1 MPAAPAPVPRLLV
14 AAIALTAILGPR
26 VAPSQA
32 SAAGVGAA
40 AARPVAR
47 LAVAP
52 ASLHLSDLPHA
63 GMPACGGGGGE
74 TGDALTPP
82 QIAGY
87 AVQAGLKNTDAI
99 ATAVGIALAESG
111 GHPRAGCYDDPQ
123 PPSCPGYTYDRGLW
137 QFNSCWHKEVS
148 DDDAFDPARAAAAM
162 ARVSAGGTAWAGAW
176 ATYDSGAYR
185 RGKIWDDARAAAA
198 APVMPGSSGPSP
210 TTVTLRKPF
219 DADAAINTP
228 FGCVPF
234 TFEPWN
240 DTLHCY
246 FHEGIDYA
254 LPVRTPVLAA
264 GPGAVVRANLDPNGD
279 KFNGG
284 YGLSIVIRH
293 GDKLATIYGHLSSV
307 SVKAGDVVAEGQP
320 IGTSGGGGPHVP
332 YGPGTD
338 AGNSTGPHLH
348 FGTSDNGDG
357 VDNPHWVD
365 PAGVIGTPV
374 DPGSGGA
381 GAGVCDIPVA
391 GGPLCAVG
399 GVVGGV
405 GGAVGTAARDVA
417 AGVTAG
423 LGDAVAAA
431 GNWFSSAWAS
441 FCGLMGDFFGSLNI
455 WTNTPAQLTY
465 KNPTVV
471 GDWWFFVWVAFHFIA
486 VWIACIGA
494 EYLVFSRDRRGLE
507 HLIESFYRIFCA
519 CILILSSLQLIGCA
533 IEIFNG
539 LCASQLIFDGH
550 DILAVSAG
558 ALAGL
563 VFGPLTG
570 VLLVLS
576 TLAKLVVLIL
586 MTFQMGMRI
595 FLLAF
600 AIVLSPLGCL
610 CLCWPRARRWGQ
622 LWFEFI
628 SEAIVMQFLQV
639 TMLHLVAQFGSLHG
653 GLGHYFITIDP
664 KNHNYTVFLGEI
676 EWVLSFLG
684 LVAVLRLPR
693 KVAPHLSSLGASTTT
708 LAFAMAGLD
717 TVATLKKQAGG
728 QGQGGRSGGGGLGD
742 TVARAGKALGGAMLA
757 GPAGFALQKGA
768 AAAGGAVKGLAAGI
782 GKAAAGAPGL
792 RQWGTD
798 APGPP
803 GGADTGA
810 GAPGA
815 TRPAAATAPNPAG
828 RMPARSGPGD
838 GAGVGQS
845 PPQGAGMPGLGA
857 SHADAGAQGVG
868 SWSDDGAASADATA
882 DASGAAGTAGGDLA
896 SGAGFAG
903 ARPDVG
909 SAGAGLAS
917 GGDRATARAQARRM
931 QGEDARILGALG
943 GSQAQVRGTGSPAA
957 SFLAAQRLDAYRQAA
972 QQAAAESGVP
982 HGQRSSLA
990 QQRDALA
997 GHAMAAIGAADPS
1010 ERAAHWAA
1018 FNGALGL
1025 PDPSTPS
1032 QKAAAASYDALI
1044 TSKSSGGHVARA
1056 QIESAGDRLTT
1067 ALGHGGAIG
1076 SSPVG
1081 TTGSSPVGTASTAS
1095 AAGHIGGATIPG
1107 GRAASGGS
1115 GGGAVAASAAP
1126 LASGGAAPGGG
1137 GALSPLQQRGL
1148 WALAAANAAAVERDP
1163 GSSSRDKTGARRL
1176 LHAAMGQADDGGA
1189 LDRALLGQPGD
1200 NEATAARKAA
1210 LRGVLTAA
1218 GRSLDQQTPPSPDD
1232 ARTFVRFL
1240 AGTGA
1245 PRADAPRTKAP

>member
-1 MPAAPAPVPRLLV
+1 MRAAPTPLPRLLA
-14 AAIALTAILGPR
+14 AAIALTAILGPHG
-26 VAPSQA
+26 APTQA
-32 SAAGVGAA
+32 SAAGVGAT
-40 AARPVAR
+40 ARPVAR
-47 LAVAP
+47 LAAP
-52 ASLHLSDLPHA
+52 ASLHLSDLPPP
-63 GMPACGGGGGE
+63 GLPRCGGGGGE

-87 AVQAGLKNTDAI
+87 AVQAGLKNKDAI

-111 GHPRAGCYDDPQ
+111 GHPRAECYDDPQ

-148 DDDAFDPARAAAAM
+148 DDDAFDPARAASAM
-162 ARVSAGGTAWAGAW
+162 ARVSADGTTWAGAW

-185 RGKIWDDARAAAA
+185 RGKIWDDARAAADS
-198 APVMPGSSGPSP
+198 PVMPGSSGAAP
-210 TTVTLRKPF
+210 TTVTLRTPF
-219 DADAAINTP
+219 DGDATINTP

-254 LPVRTPVLAA
+254 LPFGTPVLAA

-320 IGTSGGGGPHVP
+320 IGASGGGGLTVPH
-332 YGPGTD
+332 GPGTD

-365 PAGVIGTPV
+365 PAGVIGKPV
-374 DPGSGGA
+374 EPGSGSA

-417 AGVTAG
+417 AGVTTG
-423 LGDAVAAA
+423 LSDAVAAA
-431 GNWFSSAWAS
+431 GNWFFSAWIS

-471 GDWWFFVWVAFHFIA
+471 DDWWFFVWVAFHFIA

-494 EYLVFSRDRRGLE
+494 EYLVFSRNRRGLE

-519 CILILSSLQLIGCA
+519 CILILSSLQLIGYA

-539 LCASQLIFDGH
+539 LSASQLIFDGH

-558 ALAGL
+558 AVAGL
-563 VFGPLTG
+563 MLGPLTG
-570 VLLVLS
+570 VVIVLS
-576 TLAKLVVLIL
+576 TGAKFVVLLL

-610 CLCWPRARRWGQ
+610 CLCWPQARRWGQ

-653 GLGHYFITIDP
+653 GLGHYFLTIDP

-693 KVAPHLSSLGASTTT
+693 KVAPHLSALGASTTT
-708 LAFAMAGLD
+708 LAFAVAGLD
-717 TVATLKKQAGG
+717 TFAMLKKQAGG
-728 QGQGGRSGGGGLGD
+728 QGQGGHSGGGGLGD

-768 AAAGGAVKGLAAGI
+768 AAAGGAVKGLAASI
-782 GKAAAGAPGL
+782 GKATGGAPGL
-792 RQWGTD
+792 QRWGAD
-798 APGPP
+798 AAGTP
-803 GGADTGA
+803 GGPGGGP

-815 TRPAAATAPNPAG
+815 TRPAAATAPHPAG
-828 RMPARSGPGD
+828 RTPARSGPGD
-838 GAGVGQS
+838 GAGVGPS
-845 PPQGAGMPGLGA
+845 PSQGGGAPSVGA

-868 SWSDDGAASADATA
+868 SWSDDGAADEDTAA
-882 DASGAAGTAGGDLA
+882 DASGTADGTGRVGSGAAGGGLT
-896 SGAGFAG
+896 SGAAT
-903 ARPDVG
+903 A
-909 SAGAGLAS
+909 
-917 GGDRATARAQARRM
+917 GGDRATTRAQARRM
-931 QGEDARILGALG
+931 QGEDAGILGALG
-943 GSQAQVRGTGSPAA
+943 GSLAQVRGTGSPAS
-957 SFLAAQRLDAYRQAA
+957 SFLAAQRLGAYRQAA

-982 HGQRSSLA
+982 QGQRSPLA

-997 GHAMAAIGAADPS
+997 GHALAAIGATDPG

-1044 TSKSSGGHVARA
+1044 NSKTSGGQVARA
-1056 QIESAGDRLTT
+1056 QIASAGDRRTA
-1067 ALGHGGAIG
+1067 ALGHGGPGG
-1076 SSPVG
+1076 SSPAG
-1081 TTGSSPVGTASTAS
+1081 ATGSSPAGASGSSPTGAASTTS
-1095 AAGHIGGATIPG
+1095 GAGHASDATVPG
-1107 GRAASGGS
+1107 GRTASGVS
-1115 GGGAVAASAAP
+1115 GAGAIAARTVP
-1126 LASGGAAPGGG
+1126 LASGGATSGGG

-1148 WALAAANAAAVERDP
+1148 WAVASANAAAVERDP
-1163 GSSSRDKTGARRL
+1163 GSSSQDKTAARHL

-1200 NEATAARKAA
+1200 DEATAARKAA
-1210 LRGVLTAA
+1210 LRGMLTAA
-1218 GRSLDQQTPPSPDD
+1218 GRSLEQQTPPSPDD

-1240 AGTGA
+1240 AGEGA
-1245 PRADAPRTKAP
+1245 PRADAPRTTAP